1 MLRLGQGGIE
11 SLSTA
16 KWYYQAAADMGHRD
30 AQYWLGRIF
39 EEEYVEYGRSDA
51 ATLAKEYYHFAATFD
66 EDDPK
71 DTPCPAAMVALG
83 YMWECGNRYG
93 LETSVEE
100 ASNWY
105 QNAARL
111 DYPNGMNHIGLL
123 LFNGKVD
130 HEGKLISSD
139 SQSTKE
145 SVRLRHKSA
154 LQWFVKG
161 AQYHHAGCHLNIGR
175 MYEGGYAVPRNEEK
189 ALYHYECAMNHGH
202 VDAEASL
209 GYLFLKQNLY
219 SKAVHHL
226 SHAAD
231 NGSAE
236 AYYHLGEIYE
246 HGLGICKNL
255 SVAHS
260 HYKKSCE
267 MGLPKAILKRAHF
280 LFSGHSFPGQSVHKR
295 TQNQRYKEALGL
307 YKRAVKEHNSAEAEN
322 CLGVMFEEG
331 FGVKSD
337 YKQAIEYYRNSAQK
351 NNSAAMVNLAMMLEI
366 GKGLES
372 PDKVQAFELLEK
384 ASRNGNLQ
392 AKVLLARKDVI
403 DEYEPHGS
411 LMFT

>member
-1 MLRLGQGGIE
+1 
-11 SLSTA
+11 
-16 KWYYQAAADMGHRD
+16 
-30 AQYWLGRIF
+30 
-39 EEEYVEYGRSDA
+39 
-51 ATLAKEYYHFAATFD
+51 
-66 EDDPK
+66 
-71 DTPCPAAMVALG
+71 
-83 YMWECGNRYG
+83 
-93 LETSVEE
+93 
-100 ASNWY
+100 
-105 QNAARL
+105 
-111 DYPNGMNHIGLL
+111 MNHIGLL